1 MHTLFLLNPTAG
13 KTDCTQQLP
22 QLINAAA
29 ARAGLAPEEYTIR
42 VLELAFE
49 LHLRERYQN
58 RNIVTFRE
66 TAGMLEHGGIGGQ
79 EALEVQKKTDGA
91 VSIIGEVVSAK
102 VASWRSRAD
111 RQVLCLRFLPTMRRV
126 QEVFYYRFGT
136 VF

>member
-22 QLINAAA
+22 QQINAAA

-66 TAGMLEHGGIGGQ
+66 TAGMMEHGGIGGQ
-79 EALEVQKKTDGA
+79 EALEVQKKTDA
-91 VSIIGEVVSAK
+91 
-102 VASWRSRAD
+102 
-111 RQVLCLRFLPTMRRV
+111 
-126 QEVFYYRFGT
+126 
-136 VF
+136 